1 MRLEDKFFNSFF
13 YLFLVAIFF
22 SLIIVMTT
30 LIYFSQEFLDER
42 TADEVIGIELGYA
55 KKNIN
60 SMKILLSNL
69 LLKLQVD
76 IQQIIALYQNIA
88 KSISNSSDFMNL
100 TDIDVY
106 NPYELRE
113 KMKSKNETFM
123 KRLSYASLWFID
135 NENVNI
141 SLLPNETKKQIYI
154 FSLMTQT
161 MNSLINSNKDII
173 KNNYFV
179 FDNTDLYITFPF
191 TYQLSL
197 GFLNKFDNFIN
208 NPAWCTDEKGDTISY
223 YKFKCRNFYKDII
236 NAQKSLFD
244 FNLEDQKDRKIFITS
259 PYPQLSDSETT
270 AAFTICI
277 KFNI

>member
-1 MRLEDKFFNSFF
+1 
-13 YLFLVAIFF
+13 
-22 SLIIVMTT
+22 MTT

-60 SMKILLSNL
+60 SMEILLSNL

-88 KSISNSSDFMNL
+88 KSISNSSDFLNL

-135 NENVNI
+135 NENINI
-141 SLLPNETKKQIYI
+141 IYFFINDTNNEFI
-154 FSLMTQT
+154 
-161 MNSLINSNKDII
+161 
-173 KNNYFV
+173 
-179 FDNTDLYITFPF
+179 
-191 TYQLSL
+191 
-197 GFLNKFDNFIN
+197 NKF
-208 NPAWCTDEKGDTISY
+208 K
-223 YKFKCRNFYKDII
+223 
-236 NAQKSLFD
+236 
-244 FNLEDQKDRKIFITS
+244 
-259 PYPQLSDSETT
+259 
-270 AAFTICI
+270 
-277 KFNI
+277 